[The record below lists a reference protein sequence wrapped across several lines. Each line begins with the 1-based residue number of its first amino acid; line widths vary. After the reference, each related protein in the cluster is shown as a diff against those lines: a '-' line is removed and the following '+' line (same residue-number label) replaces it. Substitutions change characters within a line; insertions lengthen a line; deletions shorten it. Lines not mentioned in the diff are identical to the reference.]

1 MKRATAGVSYFRV
14 HTSPQ
19 LSNDNPEAKE
29 NEKELEEEGIRSA
42 KSTLAEISQDNVK
55 FRESNT
61 VFEKWFDVQLRSELV
76 PMLQETHLV
85 FVDIPGINEANTE
98 QKYKDY
104 VTKNWNT
111 FDVAVVVMD
120 AKQGVNTEDSVF
132 LLNLVKQNNE
142 TKKDIPVI
150 ILCNKVDDPDD
161 EEQAEMVAEAQ
172 REVEKIFN
180 VPCREK
186 ALKNIMGNPTK
197 KCDENLSPVFIP
209 ISAIHAYI
217 NQCASLMS
225 RKSFEEFDPDLLEK
239 IGREQIGRRNW
250 NKLSK
255 EQKLDSVH
263 ELIQENYQEG
273 LKDCNFDKVFKTF
286 SHYLGGESK
295 QMQIIEMQIKTS
307 LRAISNDPLPGTISS
322 TVKQVHDSCK
332 ILSRISKTDNTLCK
346 VLTDIDPVSEFWKCF
361 ATCENS
367 AFETFEA
374 SWPNGFHALIGP
386 MKELEM
392 YFAIVMSPEWNE
404 DAAHV
409 LSRMEKFV
417 NRFFSSLVKY
427 QEEDIKTTYIA
438 KKKHYY

>member
-161 EEQAEMVAEAQ
+161 EEQAEMVAEAR

-186 ALKNIMGNPTK
+186 ALKKITGNPTK

-273 LKDCNFDKVFKTF
+273 LKIAILTRCSKHSRTTWEVNQNRCKSLKCKSRRHCALFPMTPYPERFPQLSSKCMIPAKF
-286 SHYLGGESK
+286 SHAFPKL
-295 QMQIIEMQIKTS
+295 T
-307 LRAISNDPLPGTISS
+307 
-322 TVKQVHDSCK
+322 
-332 ILSRISKTDNTLCK
+332 TLC
-346 VLTDIDPVSEFWKCF
+346 
-361 ATCENS
+361 
-367 AFETFEA
+367 
-374 SWPNGFHALIGP
+374 
-386 MKELEM
+386 
-392 YFAIVMSPEWNE
+392 
-404 DAAHV
+404 
-409 LSRMEKFV
+409 
-417 NRFFSSLVKY
+417 
-427 QEEDIKTTYIA
+427 A
-438 KKKHYY
+438 KS